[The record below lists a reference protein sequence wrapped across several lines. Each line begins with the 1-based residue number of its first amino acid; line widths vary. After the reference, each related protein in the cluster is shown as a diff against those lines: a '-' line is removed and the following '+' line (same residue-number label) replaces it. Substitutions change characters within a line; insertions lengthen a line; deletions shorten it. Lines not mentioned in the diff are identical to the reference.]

1 VADTGLVNGRAK
13 VKHQR
18 REDPGTEGDEGV
30 VRAAGG
36 GVWEGGR
43 ASPRKKIEFRS
54 QIYDLW
60 CICGVFSSSV

>member
-1 VADTGLVNGRAK
+1 MDTGLVNGKAK

-18 REDPGTEGDEGV
+18 RDDPGTEGV
-30 VRAAGG
+30 VRATGG

-43 ASPRKKIEFRS
+43 APPRKKLIEFRS

-60 CICGVFSSSV
+60 CIQGVFSSSV